1 MPNAQAMTGMG
12 AGAEAALAEAIE
24 RVFVALG
31 VGSAVILLLLV
42 LVLAGEAMSRRL
54 PWGRSPRPEEP
65 TRAKASLRR

>member
-31 VGSAVILLLLV
+31 VGSAVILLLLA
-42 LVLAGEAMSRRL
+42 LVLAGEAVNRRL
-54 PWGRSPRPEEP
+54 PWRRRPRPGSRTP
-65 TRAKASLRR
+65 DPLG